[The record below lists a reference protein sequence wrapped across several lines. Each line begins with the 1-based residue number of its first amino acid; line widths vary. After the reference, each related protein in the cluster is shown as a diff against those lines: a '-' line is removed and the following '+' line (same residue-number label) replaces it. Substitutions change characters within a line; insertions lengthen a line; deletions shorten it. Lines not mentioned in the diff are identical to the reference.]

1 VNNYSPKNLITI
13 TGFILAT
20 DFSRHGKVMEIALE
34 TDDFRQYIVT
44 PNQKG
49 KELYDLLYSEV
60 TVHGFISGED
70 SQGNLII
77 KVDEYEIKNRVPY
90 I

>member
-1 VNNYSPKNLITI
+1 MNNYSPKNLITI

-49 KELYDLLYSEV
+49 KELYDLLYSKV